1 MILNITS
8 KIALASAA
16 LVSVSLTGSAIADVN
31 VVSWGGAYTAS
42 QQKGYEPTWTGEKI
56 NWINYN
62 GGLGE
67 VRAQVES
74 GNVQWDIVDVLPG
87 QARTG
92 CDEGL
97 FEEIPDEYRLPTPD
111 GVAFEDDLM
120 VPLPNKCVVP
130 QIWWSYAAFSA
141 KKITLQTVRQ
151 STSQASACSL
161 QQSVTSSMLKSSL
174 ASVVSTLGVTL

>member
-1 MILNITS
+1 MGEFILKMSVKTIV
-8 KIALASAA
+8 ASAA
-16 LVSVSLTGSAIADVN
+16 LASMTLATSALAEVN

-92 CDEGL
+92 CDKVCL
-97 FEEIPDEYRLPTPD
+97 KKS
-111 GVAFEDDLM
+111 LM
-120 VPLPNKCVVP
+120 SIVCQHQMVC
-130 QIWWSYAAFSA
+130 
-141 KKITLQTVRQ
+141 R
-151 STSQASACSL
+151 C
-161 QQSVTSSMLKSSL
+161 LK
-174 ASVVSTLGVTL
+174 T